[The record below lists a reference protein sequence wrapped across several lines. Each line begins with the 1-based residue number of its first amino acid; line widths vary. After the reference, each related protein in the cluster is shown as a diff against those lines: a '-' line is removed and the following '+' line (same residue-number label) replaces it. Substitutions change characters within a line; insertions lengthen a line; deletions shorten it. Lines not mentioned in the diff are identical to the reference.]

1 MNISP
6 TFMLVLWTAGKHL
19 TSYCIRVF
27 EMHICLFESDID
39 NTTVLAFNMLSIST
53 CQVVSIIW
61 GKYSE
66 WFHIRQGTR
75 QGGKTSQMLYILFI
89 NGLNRQMEKTGPEMC
104 MCNMSVGYPTVA
116 RRYDRCCRRIL
127 TMDLMQ
133 C

>member
-1 MNISP
+1 M
-6 TFMLVLWTAGKHL
+6 LWTAGKHL
-19 TSYCIRVF
+19 TSYCIRLF

-116 RRYDRCCRRIL
+116 HDMIDVVVVFL
-127 TMDLMQ
+127 QWTQ
-133 C
+133 CNVSYM

>member
-1 MNISP
+1 
-6 TFMLVLWTAGKHL
+6 MLVLWTAGKHL
-19 TSYCIRVF
+19 TSYC
-27 EMHICLFESDID
+27 
-39 NTTVLAFNMLSIST
+39 TT

-116 RRYDRCCRRIL
+116 DDMIDVVVVFL
-127 TMDLMQ
+127 QWT
-133 C
+133 